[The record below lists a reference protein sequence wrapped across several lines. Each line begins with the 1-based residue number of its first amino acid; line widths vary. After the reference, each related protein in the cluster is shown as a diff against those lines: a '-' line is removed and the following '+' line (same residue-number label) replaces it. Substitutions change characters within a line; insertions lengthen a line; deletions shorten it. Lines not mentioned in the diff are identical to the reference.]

1 MAEASGVAHHLGIE
15 HLTGGALGHGPGN
28 HPATGTVPI
37 QRDLHV
43 AFCHLITVGHEPLG
57 DHGLSIL
64 AADDLSLTLGG
75 VDAPDLDGLHLDGG
89 ALFQID
95 NGLGVHDAATGAV
108 AVTVVLFRVFH
119 MGVLTYIEGVD
130 TVMTAVLPAAVVD
143 AAAGHDV
150 HIAVFTDVE
159 VIVDQFL
166 NTGLGDDDGNVA
178 LFALGPILDA
188 DVNAGFAV
196 GLAGDLDVLRGLP
209 AVAAGVLANV
219 EGAYRLADQ
228 VRDFFQQL
236 PIYLRFHHKA
246 CTSLFSTGQPP
257 SVSVR
262 IRGRISFG
270 VPRWRRVPSPTTMT
284 SSAKEIIRS

>member
-1 MAEASGVAHHLGIE
+1 M
-15 HLTGGALGHGPGN
+15 
-28 HPATGTVPI
+28 
-37 QRDLHV
+37 
-43 AFCHLITVGHEPLG
+43 GHEPLG

-108 AVTVVLFRVFH
+108 AVTVVLFRVFY
-119 MGVLTYIEGVD
+119 MGVLAYIESMN
-130 TVMTAVLPAAVVD
+130 TVMTAVLSAAVVD
-143 AAAGHDV
+143 AAARHNV

-159 VIVDQFL
+159 VIINQLL

-178 LFALGPILDA
+178 LFTLGPILDA

-209 AVAAGVLANV
+209 AIAAGVLANI

-270 VPRWRRVPSPTTMT
+270 VPRWRRAPSPTTMT

>member
-1 MAEASGVAHHLGIE
+1 
-15 HLTGGALGHGPGN
+15 
-28 HPATGTVPI
+28 
-37 QRDLHV
+37 
-43 AFCHLITVGHEPLG
+43 
-57 DHGLSIL
+57 
-64 AADDLSLTLGG
+64 
-75 VDAPDLDGLHLDGG
+75 
-89 ALFQID
+89 
-95 NGLGVHDAATGAV
+95 
-108 AVTVVLFRVFH
+108 

-130 TVMTAVLPAAVVD
+130 TVMTAVLSAAVVD

-159 VIVDQFL
+159 VVVNQFL

-178 LFALGPILDA
+178 LLALGSVFDT
-188 DVNAGFAV
+188 DVNTGFAV

-262 IRGRISFG
+262 IRGRISSG